1 MALNNKVSKIQELIY
16 EISVGEV
23 MKRNLVTVT
32 PQTPMSRLREILRE
46 KRISGTPVV
55 EGNKLV
61 GIISIEDFI
70 KWLANREPDCPIGQK
85 MSKDVQTLYA
95 EEPLTQA
102 VNKFEQFGF
111 GRFPVLDHETNK
123 LVGIIT
129 KGTIVEGLLRKLEI
143 DHIEEEEVYRH
154 RIKHFFE
161 DILADKVSLF
171 FQYDVEGQNFKRAG
185 EGASR
190 LKSSLRRL
198 GLDPQIVRRVAIATY
213 EAEMNLIIYTQ
224 GGTIRVRVEPHE
236 IFVRVEDSGPGI
248 PDIEKAMQPGYSTA
262 PEWVRE
268 LGFGAGM
275 GLNNIQRCA
284 SKMGLY
290 SVVGKGTTLK
300 IHIFTENGAKSETRR
315 SGSKTKSGR

>member
-1 MALNNKVSKIQELIY
+1 MVPNSKISKIQELIY
-16 EISVGEV
+16 EISIGEV
-23 MKRNLVTVT
+23 MKTKLVTVT
-32 PQTPMSRLREILRE
+32 TQTPMSKLREILRE

-55 EGNKLV
+55 EGDRLM
-61 GIISIEDFI
+61 GIVSIEDFI
-70 KWLANREPDCPIGQK
+70 KWLANREPDCPIGEK

-95 EEPLTQA
+95 DEPLTQA
-102 VNKFEQFGF
+102 VNKFEKFGF
-111 GRFPVLDHETNK
+111 GRFPVLDHESK
-123 LVGIIT
+123 RLVGLIT
-129 KGTIVEGLLRKLEI
+129 KGTIVEGLLKKLEI
-143 DHIEEEEVYRH
+143 DHIEEEDVYRH
-154 RIKHFFE
+154 RIKHFFD

-171 FQYDVEGQNFKRAG
+171 FQYDVEGRNFKRAG

-213 EAEMNLIIYTQ
+213 EAEMNLIIYTE
-224 GGTIRVRVEPHE
+224 GGKIRVRVEPHE

-248 PDIEKAMQPGYSTA
+248 PDVEKAMQPGYSTA

-275 GLNNIQRCA
+275 GLNNIQKCA
-284 SKMGLY
+284 TKMGLH

-300 IHIFTENGAKSETRR
+300 IHISTGNGAKRETGGID
-315 SGSKTKSGR
+315 SQA

>member
-1 MALNNKVSKIQELIY
+1 MVPDNKIGKIQELIY

-23 MKRNLVTVT
+23 MKTNLVTVT
-32 PQTPMSRLREILRE
+32 AQTPMSKLREILRE

-55 EGNKLV
+55 EGDRLM

-70 KWLANREPDCPIGQK
+70 KWLADREPDCPIREK
-85 MSKDVQTLYA
+85 MNKDVQTLYA
-95 EEPLTQA
+95 DEPLTQA

-111 GRFPVLDHETNK
+111 GRFPVLDHESK
-123 LVGIIT
+123 RLVGLIT
-129 KGTIVEGLLRKLEI
+129 KGTIVEGLLKKLEI

-154 RIKHFFE
+154 RIKHFFD

-171 FQYDVEGQNFKRAG
+171 FQYDVVGQSFKHAG

-213 EAEMNLIIYTQ
+213 EAEMNVIIYTE
-224 GGTIRVRVEPHE
+224 GGKIRVRVEPHE
-236 IFVRVEDSGPGI
+236 IMVRVEDAGPGI
-248 PDIEKAMQPGYSTA
+248 PDVEKAMQPGYSTA

-284 SKMGLY
+284 TTMGLH
-290 SVVGKGTTLK
+290 SVLGKGTTLK
-300 IHIFTENGAKSETRR
+300 IHISTENGVKRETDGIDSNAE
-315 SGSKTKSGR
+315 SGC